1 MDKLDR
7 RILDELQRDASQTM
21 EELAVRTYSTPAT
34 VHRRC
39 QKLKASGVIDRIVAI
54 VSPGSSGEPIT
65 VVLGVTI
72 KSQRPKE
79 QETFKSFI
87 RRQGNIKMAWM
98 TTGEFDYVL
107 VGAFPDTAAYRHFI
121 ESDLADNVNFSHFRT
136 FVSVEEVKFE
146 TARQFA

>member
-7 RILDELQRDASQTM
+7 RILNEVQRDASQTM
-21 EELAVRTYSTPAT
+21 EQLAARIHSTTAT
-34 VHRRC
+34 THRRY
-39 QKLKASGVIDRIVAI
+39 QKLKESGVIDRIVAI
-54 VSPGSSGEPIT
+54 VSPKASGEPIT
-65 VVLGVTI
+65 VVLGVSI

-79 QETFKSFI
+79 QDTFKSFI
-87 RRQGNIKMAWM
+87 RRHGNIKMAWM

-107 VGAFPDTAAYRHFI
+107 IGAFPNTAAYRLFV
-121 ESDLADNVNFSHFRT
+121 ETDLAHNANFSNFRT